1 MHNRIRGGPDVAS
14 QTEEFLNDCR
24 ECAIEVRKHAET
36 AEMLQSKI
44 GVQGATSYFHRIN
57 QTLDSTRRID
67 DWLLWLDEQSETWPE
82 LEALYEAQLH
92 EGRRFVRGME
102 RSVSKEHIGAVLHRR
117 FIDGC
122 TWREVVRDL
131 PISTDEAKELVDYAV
146 AMGDE
151 LGIAWFKCRGDE

>member
-1 MHNRIRGGPDVAS
+1 MAS

-44 GVQGATSYFHRIN
+44 GVQGASSYFHHIAG
-57 QTLDSTRRID
+57 TLDTTRRID
-67 DWLLWLDEQSETWPE
+67 EYLTWLDEQSETWPE

-102 RSVSKEHIGAVLHRR
+102 RTVSKEHIGVVLHKR
-117 FIDGC
+117 FIDAC

-131 PISTDEAKELVDYAV
+131 PISVEEAKELVDCAI

>member
-1 MHNRIRGGPDVAS
+1 MAS

-36 AEMLQSKI
+36 LELLRSKI
-44 GVQGATSYFHRIN
+44 GVQGMTYGHHVVGV
-57 QTLDSTRRID
+57 LDPYAKVD
-67 DWLLWLDEQSETWPE
+67 GLLDYLDEQSETWPE
-82 LEALYEAQLH
+82 LEAVYEAQLH

-117 FIDGC
+117 FIDAC

-131 PISTDEAKELVDYAV
+131 PISVEEAKELVDYAV

>member
-1 MHNRIRGGPDVAS
+1 VAS

-67 DWLLWLDEQSETWPE
+67 DWLTWLDEQSETWPE
-82 LEALYEAQLH
+82 LEAVYEMQLH

-102 RSVSKEHIGAVLHRR
+102 RSVSKEHIGVVLNRR